1 MQTLETHLSE
11 LVVRGE
17 VALADAQAATGRP
30 SEIRAFERS
39 AS

>member
-1 MQTLETHLSE
+1 

-17 VALADAQAATGRP
+17 VTLADAQAATNRP
-30 SEIRAFERS
+30 GDVRAFERT

>member
-17 VALADAQAATGRP
+17 IALADARAAASRP
-30 SEIRAFERS
+30 ADVRDFERT
-39 AS
+39 AP